1 MTIFDRFSI
10 RLVAAGAGLCGAA
23 LVFSPDVTA
32 SPLIAGGGYACMEG
46 AAGQAG
52 GAPVGAGCS
61 PAAAPVA
68 DMAGVPMALP
78 GPVPMA
84 PPVPV
89 VPLVPPLPAL
99 PVVPAGAPLGAP
111 VAAPVA
117 GGAGLVDMA
126 NGYAGKGDP
135 ILPAPPGAPVA
146 GQPIPPGPSPA
157 AGR

>member
-23 LVFSPDVTA
+23 LCFSPDATA
-32 SPLIAGGGYACMEG
+32 APLITGGGYACLEG

-52 GAPVGAGCS
+52 AAPVAAGCS
-61 PAAAPVA
+61 PAAAPLA

-78 GPVPMA
+78 GPIPAA

-89 VPLVPPLPAL
+89 VPPVPLAPPVPVV
-99 PVVPAGAPLGAP
+99 PVVPAGAP

-117 GGAGLVDMA
+117 AGAPIDMA

-135 ILPAPPGAPVA
+135 ILPAPPGAPVS
-146 GQPIPPGPSPA
+146 GEPIPPGPSAA
-157 AGR
+157 AGQ

>member
-23 LVFSPDVTA
+23 LVFSPDVPA
-32 SPLIAGGGYACMEG
+32 APLITGGGYECMTA
-46 AAGQAG
+46 AAGEAG
-52 GAPVGAGCS
+52 GV
-61 PAAAPVA
+61 PAAAPCAPPAAPLA

-78 GPVPMA
+78 GPIPAA

-89 VPLVPPLPAL
+89 VPPVPLAPPVPVV
-99 PVVPAGAPLGAP
+99 PVVPAAP

-117 GGAGLVDMA
+117 GGAPIDMA

-135 ILPAPPGAPVA
+135 VLPAPPGAPVN
-146 GQPIPPGPSPA
+146 GQPIPAGPFNPA
-157 AGR
+157 R